1 MINLYEKPKLK
12 NPVLIA
18 AWPGMGNVA
27 YRAIEFLKEQLGA
40 KRLGEISAEDYF
52 APTGASVINR
62 IMEPVKSPKNFLYYY
77 QSFSG
82 ENDLLIFIGS
92 EQPIPHCEYSFAKD
106 ILSLN
111 QLYPL
116 QKIYTT
122 AAAPS
127 DMTFTDE
134 SRVFAVPNQKQLL
147 DQLTEYGVHFM
158 EEGTIAGLN
167 GLLISVAGEMGI
179 PGLCLLGEIP
189 FFTAQIEYPK
199 ASLKVLAVLTK
210 MLRLKIDLLDLEL
223 YASQKEKEIE
233 SLASLLVKDE
243 HHEPPPAP
251 PENSFPAN
259 ETAQHDGNVVPKSAY
274 KQVEKLFKQAE
285 FDKTYK
291 SKMKLKEELD
301 KWGLFDEFLDRFL
314 DLFKKDHPES

>member
-12 NPVLIA
+12 KPVLIA

-27 YRAIEFLKEQLGA
+27 FRAINYLKEQIGA
-40 KRLGEISAEDYF
+40 KRLGEISAEEYF
-52 APTGASVINR
+52 APTGASVINQV
-62 IMEPVKSPKNFLYYY
+62 IEPIKTPKNFLYYY
-77 QSFSG
+77 QTFSG
-82 ENDLLIFIGS
+82 EHDLLLFIGN

-106 ILSLN
+106 ILGLS
-111 QLYPL
+111 QFYSI
-116 QKIYTT
+116 QKIFTT

-127 DMTFTDE
+127 DMNFNDE
-134 SRVFAVPNQKQLL
+134 SRVFAVPNQRHIL
-147 DQLTEYGVHFM
+147 DKLSEYPVHFM

-167 GLLISVAGEMGI
+167 GLLISVAGEMEI

-199 ASLKVLAVLTK
+199 ASLKVLEVLAK
-210 MLRLKIDLLDLEL
+210 MLNLKIDLLDLEL

-243 HHEPPPAP
+243 HHEPPPP
-251 PENSFPAN
+251 SQEKSFPTN
-259 ETAQHDGNVVPKSAY
+259 ETAEQQHESVPKSAY
-274 KQVEKLFKQAE
+274 VQVEKLFKQAK

-291 SKMKLKEELD
+291 SKMQLKEELD

-314 DLFKKDHPES
+314 DLFKKDQKES